1 MFCWQAYEYLA
12 SMFAMPTEEQVKQWG
27 AAHLPSGPPDV
38 PIQDFVALEVGCVN
52 IMYTQHV
59 LCSMRQLYSDALCV
73 RAYACDASDVIWQ
86 YVAVILQRS
95 VSAQAN
101 SLVVSVDG
109 FQLCTAFMWYEFD
122 SGVWNSYLVH
132 PLARCLC
139 GSKLARKASSLY
151 RVINK
156 DGTKNKIQ

>member
-59 LCSMRQLYSDALCV
+59 VHYMRQLYSHAICV
-73 RAYACDASDVIWQ
+73 ACARDASDLIWQ
-86 YVAVILQRS
+86 YMAVSLQRS
-95 VSAQAN
+95 VSVHMC
-101 SLVVSVDG
+101 VV
-109 FQLCTAFMWYEFD
+109 FIA
-122 SGVWNSYLVH
+122 
-132 PLARCLC
+132 
-139 GSKLARKASSLY
+139 
-151 RVINK
+151 I
-156 DGTKNKIQ
+156 